1 MLIGLRSVSATS
13 TLPMSIFNVLMW
25 FCLTCDQ
32 RACLADRKRILHA
45 AKIMRFHYWLYREW
59 GVVVSKLPSFE
70 LYYFAFIIRIKSYC
84 QSCSKAQRHPLS
96 VHYRLKGFENIQRIA
111 LISFS
116 LPQGEGV
123 KIHGVISALNC
134 WLETRG
140 WRLSCWW
147 IISLNQLSVRNP
159 GKRRIRWVPIA

>member
-1 MLIGLRSVSATS
+1 M
-13 TLPMSIFNVLMW
+13 
-25 FCLTCDQ
+25 
-32 RACLADRKRILHA
+32 
-45 AKIMRFHYWLYREW
+45 
-59 GVVVSKLPSFE
+59 SKLPSFE
-70 LYYFAFIIRIKSYC
+70 LYYFASIIRIKS
-84 QSCSKAQRHPLS
+84 QSCSKAQRHSLS

-140 WRLSCWW
+140 
-147 IISLNQLSVRNP
+147 
-159 GKRRIRWVPIA
+159 